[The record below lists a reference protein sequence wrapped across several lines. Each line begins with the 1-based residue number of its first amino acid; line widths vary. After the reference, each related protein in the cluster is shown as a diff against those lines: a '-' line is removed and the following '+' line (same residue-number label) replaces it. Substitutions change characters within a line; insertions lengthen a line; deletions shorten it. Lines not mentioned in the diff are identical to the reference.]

1 MKADNESL
9 FIYGSLQPGAPNEHV
24 LSAVE
29 GCWEPAFVRGRLVDA
44 GWGAELGYP
53 GLIID
58 NEGQEV
64 HGQLFTSSAL
74 GTKLADLDRL
84 EDEEYTRTVL
94 TAVLKDGTQVKAFAY
109 VLAGQEQ

>member
-1 MKADNESL
+1 MKVENKSL

-29 GCWEPAFVRGRLVDA
+29 GCWKPAFVRGRLVDA

-53 GLIID
+53 GLIIE

-64 HGQLFTSSAL
+64 HGQLFTSPAL
-74 GTKLADLDRL
+74 DAKLSELDQL
-84 EDEEYTRTVL
+84 EGEEYTRTVL

>member
-9 FIYGSLQPGAPNEHV
+9 FIYGSLQPGAPNKHV

-64 HGQLFTSSAL
+64 HCQLFTSSAL

-84 EDEEYTRTVL
+84 EGEEYTRAVL